1 MSHAPFVH
9 LRVRSCYSLLES
21 TVRLE
26 RLLERCQRDQAPAVA
41 ITDRANLFGALE
53 FSQGAAK
60 AGVQP
65 VIGCLLPIASAEVR
79 GNGRAPAPALLPVL
93 VQNEVGY
100 GNLLWLL
107 SRAHL
112 QGDPGATPEL
122 AIEDLS
128 AASEGLIALSGGV
141 EGPLGKAILAGNR
154 DLADAVI
161 AQLQEAFADRFY
173 IELMRHGLDDEER
186 IEPAMINLAL
196 GHELPLVATNDVHFI
211 DRDEYEAHDVL
222 LCISD
227 SAQVAQTER
236 RRLTP
241 EHRLKSPAEMA
252 ELFADLP
259 EAIDN
264 SLAIARRCAFMV
276 PTRAPIL
283 PAFPTAEGRSEV
295 EELRAMAEAGLE
307 ARLQA
312 KVYEPGMSAEQRA
325 DLAKPYRERLD
336 YELQV
341 IQGMKYDGYFLIVA
355 DFIQWAKQR
364 GIPVGPGRGSG
375 AGSVVAWALSITDLD
390 PLRFGLL
397 FERFLNP
404 ERVSMPDFDV
414 DFCQD
419 RRDEVIRYVRD
430 KYGADRVAAI
440 ITFGKLQARAV
451 LRDVGRALGLP
462 YGQVDRV
469 AKLVPFNPANPPTL
483 EQAMV
488 LEPRLGE
495 AAGEDEQVERMID
508 IAQKLEGLPRHASTH
523 AAGIVIGDRPLH
535 ELVPLY
541 RDPRADMPVTQFH
554 MKDVEKAG
562 LVKFDFL
569 GLTTL
574 TMLALAEK
582 LVNEQ
587 GTPLELAELELDDP
601 ATFELLGRAET
612 IGIFQLESGGMRDA
626 LRKLK
631 PDSFDHIVAMN
642 ALYRPG
648 PMDNIPRFINCK
660 NGVEQPEYLHP
671 LLKPILRE
679 TSGVIIYQEQVMQ
692 IARELAGYSLGGAD
706 LLRRAMGKKIKAE
719 MDAQR
724 EVFIEGAVQREISKK
739 LATTIFEQVAKFASY
754 GFPKAHATAYALLA
768 YHTAYLRAHHPL
780 QFFAAAMTMD
790 RANQDRLG
798 LYRQDLVRA
807 GIDLLPPD
815 INRSYAGF
823 AVEHRPDGGAIRYAL
838 AAIRGVGVHAAEQLV
853 AERERD
859 GPFADLFD
867 LVARVGTR
875 VLNRRLLEALI
886 KAGALDSLDGN
897 RQRLLAAI
905 DLALRY
911 GAAHAEQATSD
922 QTSMFGSLL
931 EQPQLPKPRLPEVAD
946 CPVLERLQQE
956 FDVLGFYLT
965 AHPLDGYWSSLAKL
979 GVVPSAE
986 LESVAGQRVKLAG
999 VVLGKQE
1006 RTTARSRFAFLQL
1019 SDPRGSFEVTLFA
1032 EQLSRAREHL
1042 ETGRP
1047 VLIEGEV
1054 RRDGDLVKVL
1064 ASSVAPLDLALD
1076 VARSNGNG
1084 HAMVDQVEVKL
1095 ASGAVA
1101 ESLQDLLGAA
1111 PGSSVRV
1118 RLVVPIEGEGEV
1130 TIELGDSH
1138 RLALMRRPDLER
1150 RSGVLQVVDL

>member
-1 MSHAPFVH
+1 MPHAPFVH

-21 TVRLE
+21 TVRLD
-26 RLLERCQRDQAPAVA
+26 RLLERCRRDQMPAVA

-53 FSQGAAK
+53 FSQAAAK

-65 VIGCLLPIASAEVR
+65 VIGCLLPIASADAR

-93 VQNEVGY
+93 VQSEAGY
-100 GNLLWLL
+100 GNLLRLV

-112 QGDPGATPEL
+112 QGDPGAAPEL
-122 AIEDLS
+122 ALDDL
-128 AASEGLIALSGGV
+128 AQASEGLIALSGGTD
-141 EGPLGKAILAGNR
+141 GPLGRALLAGNR
-154 DLADAVI
+154 DLAEAFV
-161 AQLQEAFADRFY
+161 AQLEQAFAGRFY
-173 IELMRHGLDDEER
+173 IELLRHGVDDEER
-186 IEPAMINLAL
+186 IEPALIEIALA
-196 GHELPLVATNDVHFI
+196 HDLPLVATNDAHFI
-211 DRDEYEAHDVL
+211 DEGEYEAHDVL

-259 EAIDN
+259 EATAN
-264 SLAIARRCAFMV
+264 TLVIARRCAFMV

-283 PAFPTAEGRSEV
+283 PAFPTVAGRSEV
-295 EELRAMAEAGLE
+295 EELRAKAAAGLE
-307 ARLQA
+307 ARLQS
-312 KVYEPGMSAEQRA
+312 KVYEPGIAAEQQAEVAR
-325 DLAKPYRERLD
+325 PYRERLD

-341 IQGMKYDGYFLIVA
+341 IEGMKYDGYFLIVA
-355 DFIQWAKQR
+355 DFIQWAKQQ

-430 KYGADRVAAI
+430 KYGADRVASI

-483 EQAMV
+483 EQAML
-488 LEPRLGE
+488 LEPQLGE
-495 AAGEDEQVERMID
+495 AAREDEQVGQMID

-523 AAGIVIGDRPLH
+523 AAGIVIGDRPLD

-541 RDPRADMPVTQFH
+541 RDPRADMPVTQFN

-574 TMLALAEK
+574 TMLVLAER
-582 LVNEQ
+582 LVNEA
-587 GTPLELAELELDDP
+587 GTPLRLAELPLDDP

-612 IGIFQLESGGMRDA
+612 IGIFQLESSGMRDA

-660 NGVEQPEYLHP
+660 NGIEQPEYLHP
-671 LLKPILRE
+671 LLEPILRE

-724 EVFIEGAVQREISKK
+724 EVFIDGATKRDISQK

-798 LYRQDLVRA
+798 LYRQDLARA
-807 GIDLLPPD
+807 GIELLPPD
-815 INRSYAGF
+815 VNRSFADF
-823 AVEHRPDGGAIRYAL
+823 AVEQGAGGGAVRYAL
-838 AAIRGVGVHAAEQLV
+838 AAIRGVGIHAAQQLT
-853 AERERD
+853 AERARN
-859 GPFADLFD
+859 GPFGDLFD
-867 LVARVGTR
+867 LVARVGAR
-875 VLNRRLLEALI
+875 VLNRRLLEALV
-886 KAGALDSLDGN
+886 KAGALDSLDDN
-897 RQRLLAAI
+897 RQRLLGAI
-905 DLALRY
+905 DSALRY
-911 GAAHAEQATSD
+911 GLAHAEQAASE

-931 EQPQLPKPRLPEVAD
+931 EQPQLPKPRLPDVAD
-946 CPVLERLQQE
+946 FPVLERLQQE

-965 AHPLDGYWSSLAKL
+965 AHPLDGYWPSLARL
-979 GVVPSAE
+979 GVVPSAQ
-986 LESVAGQRVKLAG
+986 LDTVAGQRARLAG
-999 VVLGKQE
+999 VVLGRQE

-1019 SDPRGSFEVTLFA
+1019 SDPSGTFEVTLFA

-1042 ETGRP
+1042 ETGRQ
-1047 VLIEGEV
+1047 VLVEGEV
-1054 RRDGDLVKVL
+1054 RQDGDVIKVL
-1064 ASSVAPLDLALD
+1064 ASSVAPLDA
-1076 VARSNGNG
+1076 ARAGARGNGNG
-1084 HAMVDQVEVKL
+1084 HAASQVEVKL
-1095 ASGAVA
+1095 ADSAVA
-1101 ESLQDLLGAA
+1101 GELEDLLGAA

-1118 RLVVPIEGEGEV
+1118 RLVVPLGGDGEV
-1130 TIELGDSH
+1130 TIDLGDEH

-1150 RSGVLQVVDL
+1150 RSGVLRVVDL

>member
-1 MSHAPFVH
+1 LSHAPFVH

-26 RLLERCQRDQAPAVA
+26 RLLERCQRDHAPAVG

-53 FSQGAAK
+53 FSQGAMR

-65 VIGCLLPIASAEVR
+65 IIGCLLPIGSTDQR
-79 GNGRAPAPALLPVL
+79 GNGRPPAPSLLPVL
-93 VQNEVGY
+93 VQDEEGY
-100 GNLLWLL
+100 RNLLRLL

-112 QGDPGATPEL
+112 EGAAGTAPEVSL
-122 AIEDLS
+122 DDLC
-128 AASEGLIALSGGV
+128 AANAGLIALSGGP
-141 EGPLGKAILAGNR
+141 EGPIGKLLLGGNR
-154 DLADAVI
+154 ELA
-161 AQLQEAFADRFY
+161 EALVSRLAAAFGGRFY
-173 IELMRHGLDDEER
+173 IELMRHGLEDEER
-186 IEPAMINLAL
+186 IEPALIEIAL
-196 GHELPLVATNDVHFI
+196 ECDLPLVATNDSHFI
-211 DRDEYEAHDVL
+211 EESEFEAHDVL
-222 LCISD
+222 LCIAD
-227 SAQVAQTER
+227 GAQVMQNER

-241 EHRLKSPAEMA
+241 EHRLKSPAEMV
-252 ELFADLP
+252 ELFADVP

-264 SLAIARRCAFMV
+264 TLVIARRCAFMV

-283 PAFPTAEGRSEV
+283 PAFPTAEGRTEV
-295 EELRAMAEAGLE
+295 DDLRAKAEAGLE
-307 ARLQA
+307 ARLRA
-312 KVYEPGMSAEQRA
+312 TVYEP
-325 DLAKPYRERLD
+325 DLSPERQAAVARPYRERLD

-341 IQGMKYDGYFLIVA
+341 IEGMNYPGYFLIVA
-355 DFIQWAKQR
+355 DFIQWAKAR

-404 ERVSMPDFDV
+404 ERVSMPDFDI

-430 KYGADRVAAI
+430 KYGDDRVASI

-483 EQAMV
+483 EQAML
-488 LEPRLGE
+488 LEPRLVE
-495 AAGEDEQVERMID
+495 AAREDEQVERMID

-523 AAGIVIGDRPLH
+523 AAGVVIGDRPLE

-541 RDPRADMPVTQFH
+541 RDPRADMPVTQFN

-574 TMLALAEK
+574 TMLALAER
-582 LVNEQ
+582 LVNQ
-587 GTPLELAELELDDP
+587 RGTPLALAALPLDDP

-631 PDSFDHIVAMN
+631 PDKFDHIVAMN

-660 NGVEQPEYLHP
+660 NGIEQPEYLHP
-671 LLKPILRE
+671 MLEPILEE

-724 EVFIEGAVQREISKK
+724 EVFIQGAVKRDLSQK

-780 QFFAAAMTMD
+780 EFFAAAMTMD

-798 LYRQDLVRA
+798 LYRQELARG

-815 INRSYAGF
+815 INRSYAEF
-823 AVEHRPDGGAIRYAL
+823 AVENGAVRYAL
-838 AAIRGVGVHAAEQLV
+838 AAIRGVGVQAVEQLV
-853 AERERD
+853 AERDRN

-867 LVARVGTR
+867 LMARVGPR
-875 VLNRRLLEALI
+875 VLNRRLIEALI
-886 KAGALDSLDGN
+886 KAGALDSLEGN
-897 RQRLLAAI
+897 RQRLQNAI

-911 GAAHAEQATSD
+911 GAAHAEQAASD
-922 QTSMFGSLL
+922 QTSIFGALL

-946 CPVLERLQQE
+946 VPVLERLQQE
-956 FDVLGFYLT
+956 FDVLGFYLS
-965 AHPLDGYWSSLAKL
+965 AHPLDGYWPSLARL
-979 GVVPSAE
+979 GVVPSEQLAA
-986 LESVAGQRVKLAG
+986 VAGQRVKLAG
-999 VVLGKQE
+999 VVLSKQE

-1019 SDPRGSFEVTLFA
+1019 SDPTGTFEVTLFA
-1032 EQLSRAREHL
+1032 EQLGRARAHL
-1042 ETGRP
+1042 ETSQP
-1047 VLIEGEV
+1047 VLVEGEV
-1054 RRDGDLVKVL
+1054 RQDGDVIKVL
-1064 ASSVAPLDLALD
+1064 ASSVEPLD
-1076 VARSNGNG
+1076 VALTNGNG
-1084 HAMVDQVEVKL
+1084 HVADRIEVKL
-1095 ASGAVA
+1095 ADSAVA
-1101 ESLQDLLGAA
+1101 QDLEDLLGVH

-1118 RLVVPIEGEGEV
+1118 RLVVPLDGQGEV
-1130 TIELGDSH
+1130 SIDLGDNH

-1150 RSGVLQVVDL
+1150 RSGVLRVVDL